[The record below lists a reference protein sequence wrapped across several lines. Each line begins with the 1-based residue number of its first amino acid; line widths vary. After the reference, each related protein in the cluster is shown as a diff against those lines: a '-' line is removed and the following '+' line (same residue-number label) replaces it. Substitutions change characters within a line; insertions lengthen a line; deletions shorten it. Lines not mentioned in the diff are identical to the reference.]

1 MYYSNDRSPNIG
13 SIVNQEII
21 EANMTNAMKQYAT
34 LLG

>member
-1 MYYSNDRSPNIG
+1 MYYSNDSSPNIG

-21 EANMTNAMKQYAT
+21 EANMINAIKQYAT

>member
-1 MYYSNDRSPNIG
+1 MYYSNDSSPNIG

-21 EANMTNAMKQYAT
+21 DANIINAMKQYTT